1 MLETSVG
8 KVEVRTDPVAVNCE
22 AAGAEEYCASGVSDE
37 VDMAKEVAGPSLI
50 TVEVGLVETGDEILC
65 GSESLKALDVAES
78 YKAVLSYCSE
88 VLVSVLRELVRGWVD
103 STGSFVEDGAAVL
116 SSVFNEEILVA
127 ESSELVSLVAVERS
141 EVERAEEVVLTDVVA
156 SVEEIV
162 GSTEGVEVPV
172 SEEVVSS

>member
-1 MLETSVG
+1 M
-8 KVEVRTDPVAVNCE
+8 
-22 AAGAEEYCASGVSDE
+22 
-37 VDMAKEVAGPSLI
+37 
-50 TVEVGLVETGDEILC
+50 
-65 GSESLKALDVAES
+65 
-78 YKAVLSYCSE
+78 
-88 VLVSVLRELVRGWVD
+88 
-103 STGSFVEDGAAVL
+103 
-116 SSVFNEEILVA
+116 FNEEILVA